1 MSATISTF
9 ATPHAR
15 PDKAQHS
22 YEKDNSLDK
31 NHSNFLMNNLDD
43 KDTVKLRDSNP
54 IRIQTD
60 ATLNREPSAIRP
72 GSQIEIDGGADEYP
86 EIHILQSNMISDL
99 EITNDNPNQWDQ

>member
-1 MSATISTF
+1 MPKEGMSATISTF
-9 ATPHAR
+9 ATPHVR

-22 YEKDNSLDK
+22 YEKDTSLDK
-31 NHSNFLMNNLDD
+31 NHSNFLMKNLDD

-86 EIHILQSNMISDL
+86 EIHIL
-99 EITNDNPNQWDQ
+99 